1 MLFFVRNACSLL
13 TSTVKY
19 KPITLVQLQNAKGA
33 VFAPFCLKMGIKF
46 AHFGLEL
53 GMIFERTTEV
63 YERTLQLHPRLTS
76 VFWSLTFKTAA
87 PQIVTDNAQRKRVSN
102 MTIH

>member
-1 MLFFVRNACSLL
+1 
-13 TSTVKY
+13 
-19 KPITLVQLQNAKGA
+19 
-33 VFAPFCLKMGIKF
+33 MGIKF

-76 VFWSLTFKTAA
+76 VFWSKTAA
-87 PQIVTDNAQRKRVSN
+87 PQIVTDN
-102 MTIH
+102 T

>member
-1 MLFFVRNACSLL
+1 MRDRIPEGNSL
-13 TSTVKY
+13 TQAIYVCAA
-19 KPITLVQLQNAKGA
+19 QKGA

-76 VFWSLTFKTAA
+76 VFWSMTFKTAA
-87 PQIVTDNAQRKRVSN
+87 PQIVTDN
-102 MTIH
+102 T

>member
-1 MLFFVRNACSLL
+1 MRDRIPEGNSL
-13 TSTVKY
+13 TQAIYVCAA
-19 KPITLVQLQNAKGA
+19 QKGA

-46 AHFGLEL
+46 SHFGLEL

-76 VFWSLTFKTAA
+76 VFWSMTFKTAA
-87 PQIVTDNAQRKRVSN
+87 PQIVPW
-102 MTIH
+102 